1 LQNVFWNDAGRTAPP
16 VSVLFP
22 SLSALHSPCSFAII
36 GAVRLMQHAAVQAA
50 YSRDTGVSIM
60 KVRDLLDSKGK
71 DIVSIDVDSSVD
83 DAIRS
88 MNARKISAI
97 MVNEQGKTVGIFT
110 ERDVVRSYINSGGKS
125 FKETKV
131 RDAMVTNLIV
141 AVPDDELGDISS
153 IMVEKNIRHLPVLHN
168 GRVIGMLSIRDIIQT
183 QVKKLTSDLHYLR
196 DYIAG

>member
-1 LQNVFWNDAGRTAPP
+1 
-16 VSVLFP
+16 
-22 SLSALHSPCSFAII
+22 
-36 GAVRLMQHAAVQAA
+36 
-50 YSRDTGVSIM
+50 M
-60 KVRDLLDSKGK
+60 KVRDLLDSKGR

-97 MVNEQGKTVGIFT
+97 MVTEQGKTVGIFT

-125 FKETKV
+125 FKESKV

-196 DYIAG
+196 EYIVGYGGPLSRLPPVLYSRGGERRSPPLTALPLRPPWSAQRWSSPFFSLQKWNRVLLLMAA

>member
-1 LQNVFWNDAGRTAPP
+1 
-16 VSVLFP
+16 
-22 SLSALHSPCSFAII
+22 
-36 GAVRLMQHAAVQAA
+36 
-50 YSRDTGVSIM
+50 M

-97 MVNEQGKTVGIFT
+97 MVTEQGKTVGIFT
-110 ERDVVRSYINSGGKS
+110 ERDVVRSYIATNGKS
-125 FKETKV
+125 FKDAKV

-183 QVKKLTSDLHYLR
+183 QVKKLTADLHYLR